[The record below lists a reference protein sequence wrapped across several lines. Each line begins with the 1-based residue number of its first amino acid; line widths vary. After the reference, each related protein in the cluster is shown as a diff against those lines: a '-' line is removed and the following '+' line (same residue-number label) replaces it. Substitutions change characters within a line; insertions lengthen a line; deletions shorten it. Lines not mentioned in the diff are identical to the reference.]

1 MTLVIPGFLLPQLML
16 SQVPRDWIG
25 TEVVFHSPGVLRY
38 CRESSGD
45 LGVVCQLFAPLNIF
59 YAEHITEL
67 ELNWTL
73 LELAY
78 FVHYFGQL

>member
-1 MTLVIPGFLLPQLML
+1 ML
-16 SQVPRDWIG
+16 SQVLHDWIG
-25 TEVVFHSPGVLRY
+25 AAVVFHSPEVLRSSGE
-38 CRESSGD
+38 CSGD
-45 LGVVCQLFAPLNIF
+45 LGVVCQLCAPLNIF